1 MKKFL
6 LYLLALLPLSA
17 FAQLTAGYYRVQNL
31 ETTRYM
37 TIVDT
42 RAEFHVGET
51 YAGYVYADLDA
62 IYMDNDFDGSVV
74 SNPASIC
81 YIESIS
87 SDMLNLSGQDLNLF
101 QMTSRYLNYLER
113 PDHSFRLFATGSG
126 GGMTVTRYLIDNTSH
141 GTFFHPAVGDG
152 TATSNN
158 RNWKFLQVTQDNN
171 QCFGVKPEQQVT
183 ADGSYW
189 STMYAGFPC
198 KPSDATMKAYYVSK
212 VDNTFGLAVISALP
226 NNIIASEVP
235 VLIQCTGA
243 TPKEN
248 KMTLL
253 APNTTGVPS
262 NNQLVGNYYCNDQQ
276 NSTDE
281 MERGHHNVTNYNAST
296 MRMLGQ
302 TADGKLAFVK
312 SNIKYL
318 PANKAYLKVSSSAP
332 DILRVVTEE
341 EYQEI
346 LTGIN
351 EIASPVNNGQKVIYD
366 LQGRRITAPSKGL
379 YIVNGKKMVIK

>member
-1 MKKFL
+1 MKKYL
-6 LYLLALLPLSA
+6 LYFMVLLPLSA
-17 FAQLTAGYYRVQNL
+17 FAQLTAGYYRVSNVM
-31 ETTRYM
+31 TGRYLS
-37 TIVDT
+37 IVDT
-42 RAEFHVGET
+42 KAEFKIGAT
-51 YAGYVYADLDA
+51 YANNVYADLKA
-62 IYMDNDFDGSVV
+62 IYMEVDYDKIIC
-74 SNPASIC
+74 NPASIC
-81 YIESIS
+81 YIDPVNSNS
-87 SDMLNLSGQDLNLF
+87 LNLKGQGLDLHA
-101 QMTSRYLNYLER
+101 MTGKYLNYIQR
-113 PDHSFRLFATGSG
+113 PDGTFWLYATGSAAG
-126 GGMTVTRYLIDNTSH
+126 ITATKYLIDNTSH
-141 GTFFHPAVGDG
+141 GTYFHPQIGDEN
-152 TATSNN
+152 TTSTN
-158 RNWKFLQVTQDNN
+158 RNWNILQITQSDA
-171 QCFGVKPEQQVT
+171 QCFGLKPEQQVT

-189 STMYAGFPC
+189 TTMYAGFPC
-198 KPSDATMKAYYVSK
+198 QPSDATMKAYYVSK

-253 APNTTGVPS
+253 DPNTTGVPQ
-262 NNQLVGNYYCNDQQ
+262 NNQLRGNFYCNDQE
-276 NSTDE
+276 NSSDDVE
-281 MERGHHNVTNYNAST
+281 KKHHNVTAYDAAT

-302 TADGKLAFVK
+302 TTDGKLAFVK

-318 PANKAYLKVSSSAP
+318 PANKAYLKVSGTAP
-332 DILRVVTEE
+332 DVFRVVTEE

-346 LTGIN
+346 VTGIN

>member
-1 MKKFL
+1 MKKSL
-6 LYLLALLPLSA
+6 LYLLALLPLNV
-17 FAQLTAGYYRVQNL
+17 FAQLSAGYYRVQNVQTL
-31 ETTRYM
+31 RYLS
-37 TIVDT
+37 IVDT
-42 RAEFHVGET
+42 EVEIKVNPVG
-51 YAGYVYADLDA
+51 AGYVEADLKA
-62 IYMDNDFDGSVV
+62 LYMETDFDNIVIC
-74 SNPASIC
+74 NPASIC
-81 YIESIS
+81 YLEPAGTNQLNITGQG
-87 SDMLNLSGQDLNLF
+87 LNLYENSGG
-101 QMTSRYLNYLER
+101 RYLNYQHISG
-113 PDHSFRLFATGSG
+113 DAYRLYASQSG
-126 GGMTVTRYLIDNTSH
+126 MTRYLIDNTVG
-141 GTFFHPAVGDG
+141 GTYFHPRISDG
-152 TATSNN
+152 TSTAKN
-158 RNWKFLQVTQDNN
+158 RNWNVYQVTQDDT
-171 QCFGVKPEQQVT
+171 QCFGVKAEQQVT

-189 STMYAGFPC
+189 TTLYAGFPC
-198 KPSDATMKAYYVSK
+198 KPSDASTKAYYVSK
-212 VDNTFGLAVISALP
+212 VDNAYGLAVISALP
-226 NNIIASEVP
+226 NNVITSQVP
-235 VLIQCTGA
+235 VLIRCTGA
-243 TPKEN
+243 TPKSN

-253 APNTTGVPS
+253 DPNTTGVPS
-262 NNQLVGNYYCNDQQ
+262 DNQLVGNYYCNDQQ

-281 MERGHHNVTNYNAST
+281 MERKHHNVTNYDAST

-312 SNIKYL
+312 SDIKYL